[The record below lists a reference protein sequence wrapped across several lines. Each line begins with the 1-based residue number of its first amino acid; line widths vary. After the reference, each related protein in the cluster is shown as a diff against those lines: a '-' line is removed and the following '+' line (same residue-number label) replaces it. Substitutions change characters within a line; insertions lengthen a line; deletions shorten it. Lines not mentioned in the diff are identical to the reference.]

1 LSTINGDDDDI
12 ENLNK
17 RVQNSSTIKT
27 VYTVE
32 GSEEQYAYRQFTNRS
47 ENWKVSPLKDSF

>member
-12 ENLNK
+12 EMLNK

-27 VYTVE
+27 VITVDE
-32 GSEEQYAYRQFTNRS
+32 NDEQHAYRQFNKS
-47 ENWKVSPLKDSF
+47 EQWKVSPLKDSF